1 MSAQSLCIQP
11 LPGMNSRLPEL
22 DLQPVM
28 PNTTIAN
35 KINAQSFFMR
45 KL

>member
-1 MSAQSLCIQP
+1 MSDQSLCIQP

-22 DLQPVM
+22 DLQLVM
-28 PNTTIAN
+28 PNTTTAN
-35 KINAQSFFMR
+35 KINAQIFLMR